1 MDTPNTTS
9 GLESASG
16 RSDGRQ
22 RSRLQEIGTLLR
34 NQWLYIGIAIV
45 LATVNLLL
53 GIVSLSYMSPK
64 KDALLFGI
72 VCFGILIALGHFA
85 SLCYLIQRAKHE
97 SSDPS
102 MIDAACALGI
112 AVLFAI
118 SGAALTV
125 QLPRSCY
132 AKSNAG
138 FKVLSRGTCY
148 RITGMAGSSWLAVLI
163 MLIATIIIFLAAR
176 RAVELAK
183 LPPPVFPAG
192 AEAPVMRWLDRNDPF
207 LTYSER
213 RQQYV

>member
-9 GLESASG
+9 GLESAPG

-22 RSRLQEIGTLLR
+22 RSRLQEIGALLR

-163 MLIATIIIFLAAR
+163 MLIATIIILLAAR
-176 RAVELAK
+176 RAIELAK